1 MELDAFILV
10 IILTCG
16 FIYTTKNPGCKFTL
30 LRIKDWIQ
38 YLYVFAKGLPFAFV
52 SFLFMDFVYFLSEK
66 QFIETLS
73 FNTVLIWSALA
84 IISARISGYV
94 MSKDEKLKQ
103 DAIQMSAEE
112 DSFREKIYDAVV
124 NPKFVQ
130 VTLTTRKVYVGLILS
145 CTELSK
151 PNIKYLK
158 ICPILSGYRNS
169 EKQLLIFSNNY
180 WNNYKDI
187 FQKFISE
194 NERKDISADA
204 MLKVFKKNKNNLKD
218 IEDLLKQLEKFM
230 TVISLDHIVSIAN
243 FNVDLYLKINANNQ
257 ETLGSLLIKAAVD
270 SVTKK
275 HG

>member
-1 MELDAFILV
+1 MELDAYILV

-16 FIYTTKNPGCKFTL
+16 FIYTTKNPECKFTL
-30 LRIKDWIQ
+30 FRIKDWIQ
-38 YLYVFAKGLPFAFV
+38 YLYAFAKGLPFAFV
-52 SFLFMDFVYFLSEK
+52 PFLFMDFVYFLSEK
-66 QFIETLS
+66 KFIETLS

-84 IISARISGYV
+84 IVSARISGYV
-94 MSKDEKLKQ
+94 MSKDENLKQ
-103 DAIQMSAEE
+103 EAIRMSAEE

-158 ICPILSGYRNS
+158 ICPILSGYRDP
-169 EKQLLIFSNNY
+169 EKQILIFSNNY

-194 NERKDISADA
+194 HEGKNISADN
-204 MLKVFKKNKNNLKD
+204 MLRGVL
-218 IEDLLKQLEKFM
+218 
-230 TVISLDHIVSIAN
+230 
-243 FNVDLYLKINANNQ
+243 
-257 ETLGSLLIKAAVD
+257 
-270 SVTKK
+270 
-275 HG
+275 